1 MPKKTNPRKVPRSQ
15 EDCDRAWQ
23 KGVIDGVSNACAI
36 FLTVLLDKFGGED
49 HIQEVW
55 REINKLSEEVREKR
69 VSVSDLRRVLAD
81 EYGVY
86 V

>member
-1 MPKKTNPRKVPRSQ
+1 MAKKTNPNKVPKTKA
-15 EDCDRAWQ
+15 DCDRAWQ

-36 FLTVLLDKFGGED
+36 FLTVLLDKFDGAD
-49 HIQEVW
+49 HIQDVW

-69 VSVSDLRRVLAD
+69 VSVSDLRRVLAE
-81 EYGVY
+81 EYGVQ

>member
-1 MPKKTNPRKVPRSQ
+1 MPKKVNPRRQPATQ
-15 EDCDRAWQ
+15 ADCDRAWQ
-23 KGVIDGVSNACAI
+23 KGVVDGVSNACAI
-36 FLTVLLDKFGGED
+36 FLTVLLDKFNGAD

-81 EYGVY
+81 EYGVQ